1 MTNKQNNE
9 PSVREAEELLKQ
21 MANIE
26 PLTRQEVCDW
36 YGFDLKDF
44 PRLACA
50 NLEREVVNG
59 LMYILSPAVS
69 GGAIPK
75 EPAAAP
81 TLNDYSTYGV
91 GMARSIPH
99 TL

>member
-36 YGFDLKDF
+36 YGIDLKGF
-44 PRLACA
+44 PRPACA
-50 NLEREVVNG
+50 NLEREIEMNRHAPSWVEHLTQQG
-59 LMYILSPAVS
+59 LQAPC
-69 GGAIPK
+69 GRPK
-75 EPAAAP
+75 P
-81 TLNDYSTYGV
+81 LNYP
-91 GMARSIPH
+91 RPQ
-99 TL
+99 LL

>member
-44 PRLACA
+44 PRASL
-50 NLEREVVNG
+50 RK
-59 LMYILSPAVS
+59 P
-69 GGAIPK
+69 
-75 EPAAAP
+75 
-81 TLNDYSTYGV
+81 
-91 GMARSIPH
+91 
-99 TL
+99 